1 MIDKIKKKYRELF
14 KKYGWKITIAIFL
27 FYTIKGLLYLAIP
40 WFIASRFM
48 DQIFLKK
55 LIHITKQ
62 KA

>member
-48 DQIFLKK
+48 D
-55 LIHITKQ
+55 
-62 KA
+62 